1 MRVIQKTI
9 VDFDTIN
16 SYARTL
22 EFLGS
27 KKAASDLR
35 NIKQDILS
43 AYDKQAPN
51 YSALIVNYEDK
62 TCTVSAISHD
72 YQL

>member
-22 EFLGS
+22 EFRGN
-27 KKAASDLR
+27 KKAASDLGNNKQ
-35 NIKQDILS
+35 NI
-43 AYDKQAPN
+43 
-51 YSALIVNYEDK
+51 
-62 TCTVSAISHD
+62 
-72 YQL
+72 

>member
-43 AYDKQAPN
+43 A
-51 YSALIVNYEDK
+51 K
-62 TCTVSAISHD
+62 TKEELDRIEGKFDLANQFLSKLWTV
-72 YQL
+72 

>member
-43 AYDKQAPN
+43 AKSKEELDRIEGQFNLANQFLFKAG
-51 YSALIVNYEDK
+51 SL
-62 TCTVSAISHD
+62 
-72 YQL
+72 

>member
-43 AYDKQAPN
+43 AYDLQQK
-51 YSALIVNYEDK
+51 
-62 TCTVSAISHD
+62 ISRPKHPRNR
-72 YQL
+72 QT